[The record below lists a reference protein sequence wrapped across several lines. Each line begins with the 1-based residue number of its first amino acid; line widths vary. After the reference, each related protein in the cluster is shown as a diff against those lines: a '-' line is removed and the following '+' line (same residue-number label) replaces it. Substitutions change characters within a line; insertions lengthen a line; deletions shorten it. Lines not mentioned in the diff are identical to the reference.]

1 MDSAD
6 HIWTILLFAGLVQG
20 LFVAAVL
27 LGNRGAD
34 RRVSA
39 VLAVLSLVLA
49 LMIGEELVDSA
60 NLYSTLP
67 HAALIAFPLPLAI
80 GPLIVLCARQLG
92 DPNRALRARDLLH
105 FVPMVAVVA
114 YLAPF
119 YGLDGTSK
127 LIALDGEMRE
137 RIAPLVLF
145 KGLHGLGYQI
155 AAIILCARPP
165 ETAGPGGR
173 ARVVWFR
180 RVLLAALVPVI
191 LVHVLYFYPSL
202 GPVESDRAGSLVL
215 AVMLYAF
222 AYAAMRWPFFR
233 SSAGDAPRPA
243 VLGTPP
249 VKYRTSSLDQ
259 ERKYEIRDALL
270 SYVKSNEPFRDP
282 ETSLGDIA
290 QAIGVSTHDLSLVLN
305 DVLKMNFHS
314 FVNSHRIGLVKDMM
328 ANPDLDHR
336 TLLELA
342 FEAGFNSKTSFN
354 RVFKETVG
362 MTPSDYRRHRP
373 GQVEN
378 SGPVSTAAVPDG

>member
-27 LGNRGAD
+27 LGNRGPD

-39 VLAVLSLVLA
+39 VLAALSLVLA

-60 NLYSTLP
+60 NLYATLP
-67 HAALIAFPLPLAI
+67 HAALVAFPLPLAI
-80 GPLIVLCARQLG
+80 GPLLVLCAQQLG
-92 DPNRALRARDLLH
+92 DPNRPMRARDFLH
-105 FVPMVAVVA
+105 FVPMIAVVA

-119 YGLDGTSK
+119 YGLDGASK
-127 LIALDGEMRE
+127 LIALDGEMRA
-137 RIAPLVLF
+137 RIRPLVLF

-155 AAIILCARPP
+155 AAIILCARPLA
-165 ETAGPGGR
+165 TAEPGIR
-173 ARVVWFR
+173 ARVLWFR
-180 RVLLAALVPVI
+180 RVLLATLLPLV

-215 AVMLYAF
+215 AAVIYAF

-233 SSAGDAPRPA
+233 SSAGEATRPGVPAAPR
-243 VLGTPP
+243 

-259 ERKYEIRDALL
+259 QRKYEIRDALL
-270 SYVKSNEPFRDP
+270 SYMKSDAPFRDP
-282 ETSLGDIA
+282 DSSLGDIA
-290 QAIGVSTHDLSLVLN
+290 QALGVSTHDLSLVLN
-305 DVLKMNFHS
+305 DVLKMNFHG
-314 FVNSHRIGLVKDMM
+314 FLNSHRIALIKDMM

-336 TLLELA
+336 TLLDLA
-342 FEAGFNSKTSFN
+342 YEAGFNSKTSFN

-373 GQVEN
+373 GRADG
-378 SGPVSTAAVPDG
+378 SGPGSTAAVPEV

>member
-27 LGNRGAD
+27 LGNRGSD
-34 RRVSA
+34 RKVSA

-60 NLYSTLP
+60 NLYAVLP

-80 GPLIVLCARQLG
+80 GPLLVLGAQHLG
-92 DPNRALRARDLLH
+92 DPNRPMRARDVLH

-114 YLAPF
+114 YLTPF

-137 RIAPLVLF
+137 HIGPLVLF

-155 AAIILCARPP
+155 AAIILCAREPK
-165 ETAGPGGR
+165 TAGGGVR
-173 ARVVWFR
+173 ARIVWFR
-180 RVLLAALVPVI
+180 RVLLATLLPLI
-191 LVHVLYFYPSL
+191 LIHVLYFYPSL
-202 GPVESDRAGSLVL
+202 GPVESDRAGGLVL
-215 AVMLYAF
+215 AFVIYAF

-233 SSAGDAPRPA
+233 SSADDATRSGVPGVTR
-243 VLGTPP
+243 

-270 SYVKSNEPFRDP
+270 SYVRSEEPFRDP
-282 ETSLGDIA
+282 DSSLGDVA
-290 QAIGVSTHDLSLVLN
+290 QALGVSTHDLSLVLN
-305 DVLKMNFHS
+305 DVLKTNFHG
-314 FVNSHRIGLVKDMM
+314 FLNGHRIALVKDMM

-336 TLLELA
+336 TLLDLA
-342 FEAGFNSKTSFN
+342 YEAGFNSKTSFN

-373 GQVEN
+373 D
-378 SGPVSTAAVPDG
+378 SVSAAVPGT